1 MMARKLILDTD
12 GGVDDAQALLILIA
26 NGKTPDAITTVFGN
40 VGLDAA
46 TRNMLTVLE
55 IAGETSVPVHK
66 GADRPLTQPVI
77 DAKYIH
83 GEDGLGGAPRP
94 GSVPEPASADAIG
107 YLVDNFR
114 AAAKVGDTV
123 DILMIGPLT
132 NLALALRLAP
142 DITDGIGQLTIMGAT
157 VYGRGNTTPA
167 AEFNIYA
174 DPEAASIVFG
184 ADIETLV
191 APWEPCVTHFMT
203 GKEVE
208 ALFAD
213 VPDSLEKSFS
223 AALVDHARK
232 TTVSYG
238 GPDHFR
244 FVDPLA
250 IAAVI
255 EPTIVTKS
263 VRAAVDVAL
272 APGITR
278 GMTVVDPSGRLGTPM
293 VTLIEEAKMDRL
305 VALYRA
311 SVAYRAASAKV

>member
-1 MMARKLILDTD
+1 MARKLILDTD
-12 GGVDDAQALLILIA
+12 GGVDDAQALMMLIA

-46 TRNMLTVLE
+46 TRNILTVLE
-55 IAGETSVPVHK
+55 VAGKGSVPVHK

-94 GSVPEPASADAIG
+94 ARIPDVASTDGVGFLIET
-107 YLVDNFR
+107 FR
-114 AAAKVGDTV
+114 AAAKAGEKV

-142 DITDGIGQLTIMGAT
+142 EIVPGIGQLTIMGAT

-174 DPEAASIVFG
+174 DPEAAAIVFG
-184 ADIETLV
+184 ADVETLV

-203 GKEVE
+203 GDEVD
-208 ALFAD
+208 ALLAEI
-213 VPDSLEKSFS
+213 PDSPEKTFS

-232 TTVSYG
+232 TTVGYG

-255 EPTIVTKS
+255 EPELVTKTI
-263 VRAAVDVAL
+263 RASVDVAL
-272 APGITR
+272 APGIAR

-293 VTLIEEAKMDRL
+293 VTLIEEAKVDRL

-311 SVAYRAASAKV
+311 SVAYRVTA